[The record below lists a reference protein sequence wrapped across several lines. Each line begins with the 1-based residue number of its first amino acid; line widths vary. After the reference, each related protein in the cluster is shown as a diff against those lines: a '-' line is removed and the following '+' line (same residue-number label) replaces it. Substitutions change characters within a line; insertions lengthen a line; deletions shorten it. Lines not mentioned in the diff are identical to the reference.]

1 MQRTIARNPHQ
12 SPTSGSHSRR
22 LGTRVGVALIRAV
35 RVADGV
41 REGVAVADAVAVG
54 VDLIQGVLGW
64 VGVKGGGVAGSVGVG
79 TAGSEAQGRSGWN
92 MATPVEPV
100 LT

>member
-1 MQRTIARNPHQ
+1 MRTA
-12 SPTSGSHSRR
+12 GSHSLRP
-22 LGTRVGVALIRAV
+22 GAPVGVALTRAV

-41 REGVAVADAVAVG
+41 SEGLADADAVAVG
-54 VDLIQGVLGW
+54 VGERQGMLGW
-64 VGVKGGGVAGSVGVG
+64 VGVKGGGVGGSVGVG
-79 TAGSEAQGRSGWN
+79 AAGSEAQGRSGWK